1 MWLSTELLRL
11 KTNSLDL
18 VITKTYRKTISFSSD
33 HSFFDPNIPLLLHI
47 EMLLC
52 SQTLRQLIDQ
62 IKNSLIDNNYRVISF
77 LSLTSLCSKHLKAF
91 HICINIISFTEIRKP
106 ANIIMTDGS
115 GNRFVKIAD
124 FELSTFH

>member
-18 VITKTYRKTISFSSD
+18 VITKTYRKTISFSSG
-33 HSFFDPNIPLLLHI
+33 HSFFDPNIPLLLYI

-62 IKNSLIDNNYRVISF
+62 IKNSLIDKNYR
-77 LSLTSLCSKHLKAF
+77 
-91 HICINIISFTEIRKP
+91 IISFFI
-106 ANIIMTDGS
+106 S
-115 GNRFVKIAD
+115 Y
-124 FELSTFH
+124 ELMLETLEGVSYLHKHNVIHRNPQTSKYYHN